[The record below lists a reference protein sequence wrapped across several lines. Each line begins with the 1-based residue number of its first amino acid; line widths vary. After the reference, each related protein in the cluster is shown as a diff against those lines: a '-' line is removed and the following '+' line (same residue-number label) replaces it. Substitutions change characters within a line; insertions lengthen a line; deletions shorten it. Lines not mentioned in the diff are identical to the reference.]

1 MHIWPFLF
9 SAQQSFSGSEIGK
22 FGHCRVTVEAA
33 ASPAQ
38 SGRLSINV
46 EGKRIWTESCDP
58 SEVKV
63 FGSSASGRII
73 VLNPP
78 TGFDSF
84 AFNGTLKKQVH
95 FSAARDP
102 RPFLV
107 GERFV
112 VWGEGIFNWIQI
124 DRGELKLHNETRK
137 SFALDLRTGHVRRLP
152 QLTELGL
159 PLLIMKNV
167 LMSISPRRWDAAF
180 TSHKTNEFWLRA
192 INLETGRTKSTITR
206 LGNVDGKR
214 MFSAIIGW
222 DSWKNINSRLDRN
235 SNYLT
240 ISSPSWGRE
249 SVRIRLH

>member
-1 MHIWPFLF
+1 MPS
-9 SAQQSFSGSEIGK
+9 SAESGCVSVDVSKE
-22 FGHCRVTVEAA
+22 RV
-33 ASPAQ
+33 
-38 SGRLSINV
+38 
-46 EGKRIWTESCDP
+46 WTESCDP

-63 FGSSASGRII
+63 FRSSASGRFI

-78 TGFDSF
+78 TGLVLF
-84 AFNGTLKKQVH
+84 ALNGTLKKQVH

-102 RPFLV
+102 RPFLF
-107 GERFV
+107 GERFA

-124 DRGELKLHNETRK
+124 DRGELKWHNETRK

-159 PLLIMKNV
+159 PLLIMKNI
-167 LMSISPRRWDAAF
+167 LLSISPRRWGAAL
-180 TSHKTNEFWLRA
+180 TSHGATEYWLRT
-192 INLETGRTKSTITR
+192 ISLDTGRMKSRLTR
-206 LGNVDGKR
+206 LGNLDGKR